1 VETLSIHPDRPLYE
15 ALRKM
20 ISSRARRI
28 PLIDVDDETD
38 RPLVVS
44 VITQYRILRFI
55 STNIKETQDLRLTLK
70 ELKNVGTF
78 KNLQTVRMDT
88 PVIDAIHLLVQHDI
102 SSIPIV
108 DHESKFDHFGQLHS
122 LTSLLQTKYR
132 TSSRQSTSSL
142 SFTVQAIMTTCN

>member
-1 VETLSIHPDRPLYE
+1 
-15 ALRKM
+15 M

-70 ELKNVGTF
+70 ELKNVGTYN
-78 KNLQTVRMDT
+78 NLQSVRMDT

-108 DHESKFDHFGQLHS
+108 DHESK
-122 LTSLLQTKYR
+122 
-132 TSSRQSTSSL
+132 
-142 SFTVQAIMTTCN
+142 

>member
-1 VETLSIHPDRPLYE
+1 
-15 ALRKM
+15 M

-70 ELKNVGTF
+70 DLKNVGTF
-78 KNLQTVRMDT
+78 KNIQTVKMDT
-88 PVIDAIHLLVQHDI
+88 PVIDAIHLLVKYDI

-108 DHESKFDHFGQLHS
+108 DSESK
-122 LTSLLQTKYR
+122 
-132 TSSRQSTSSL
+132 L
-142 SFTVQAIMTTCN
+142 SISHVFTD